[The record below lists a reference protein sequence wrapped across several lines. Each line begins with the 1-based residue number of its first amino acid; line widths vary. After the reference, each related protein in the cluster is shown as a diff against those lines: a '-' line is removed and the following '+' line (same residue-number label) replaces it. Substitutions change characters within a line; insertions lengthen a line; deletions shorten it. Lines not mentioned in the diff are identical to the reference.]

1 MRSRPSTTSRHGA
14 DKGKCKNHH
23 HNDDD
28 DDDDDDNHNDDD
40 YDDDDDDDDN
50 GDDDGDDD
58 DDDDHHELVIGNCLG
73 CSAGVTSFAK
83 SANSKY
89 SRIIMIVMSVMNIDD
104 NSEFKSKSPT
114 MSTKMTRNLQ
124 PFDP

>member
-28 DDDDDDNHNDDD
+28 DDDDDDDNDDD
-40 YDDDDDDDDN
+40 DEDDV
-50 GDDDGDDD
+50 
-58 DDDDHHELVIGNCLG
+58 DDHHESVIGNCLA
-73 CSAGVTSFAK
+73 CSVTSFAK

-89 SRIIMIVMSVMNIDD
+89 
-104 NSEFKSKSPT
+104 
-114 MSTKMTRNLQ
+114 
-124 PFDP
+124 

>member
-28 DDDDDDNHNDDD
+28 DDD
-40 YDDDDDDDDN
+40 
-50 GDDDGDDD
+50 DDDGDDD

-89 SRIIMIVMSVMNIDD
+89 SRIVMIAILVMNIDD
-104 NSEFKSKSPT
+104 KSKSPT
-114 MSTKMTRNLQ
+114 EHTPCIKNDQGGEHHLNSVEFFCLIVQ
-124 PFDP
+124 LFV